1 MTLRHLGALAAA
13 AAIAIAP
20 FALAPA
26 AASAAPAPAAPASTA
41 TSAAAAATASAASW
55 SVAPADET
63 GPDGRISLRHELD
76 AGATASDRIAVSNH
90 GPEAVEYVVAAGDG
104 MVGANGAF
112 DIRQGEPE
120 RGGAWITVGG
130 LDERGTVV
138 VDPGTTVVLPLEIA
152 VPGNATPGD
161 HPAGVV
167 VGLASTSAEGV
178 QVQHRM
184 GVRLHLQVAGE
195 LAPSLDAEVL
205 GTGYDWSWNPFEP
218 GTAEVRVAVENI
230 GNVRVSPGVATTIGG
245 PFGLLS
251 ERSGATDTAELLPGD
266 RTVVTASVPA
276 WPLVWL
282 LGDVQATP
290 VAVGEDSWTG
300 AGATSLPVGL
310 LAFSPAWL
318 VVLAVVLASAVAL
331 VLRRRAVRIR
341 RTRAR
346 LAAA

>member
-1 MTLRHLGALAAA
+1 MTLRPLGALAAA

-20 FALAPA
+20 LALAPA
-26 AASAAPAPAAPASTA
+26 AASAAPA
-41 TSAAAAATASAASW
+41 SAATASTASAASW
-55 SVAPADET
+55 SVAPADES
-63 GPDGRISLRHELD
+63 GPDGRISLRHELE
-76 AGATASDRIAVSNH
+76 AGTTASDRIAVSNH
-90 GPEAVEYVVAAGDG
+90 GAETVEYLVAAGDG

-130 LDERGTVV
+130 LGDRGTVL
-138 VDPGTTVVLPLEIA
+138 VDPGTTVLLPLEIA
-152 VPGNATPGD
+152 VPENATPGD

-195 LAPSLDAEVL
+195 LAPALDAEVL

-218 GTAEVRVAVENI
+218 GTAEVRVAVENT
-230 GNVRVSPGVATTIGG
+230 GNVRVSPGVATTVGG
-245 PFGLLS
+245 PFGLPS
-251 ERSGATDTAELLPGD
+251 ERSGATDAAELLPGD
-266 RTVVTASVPA
+266 RRVVTAIVPA

-282 LGDVQATP
+282 LGEVEATP
-290 VAVGEDSWTG
+290 VAVGEDAWTG
-300 AGATSLPVGL
+300 ADSTTLPIGL
-310 LAFSPAWL
+310 LALSPAWL
-318 VVLAVVLASAVAL
+318 VVLAVVLAIAATL

>member
-1 MTLRHLGALAAA
+1 MTVRHLGALAIA

-20 FALAPA
+20 LAFAPA
-26 AASAAPAPAAPASTA
+26 AASAAPAS
-41 TSAAAAATASAASW
+41 AATASTASSASW
-55 SVAPADET
+55 SVAPADEM

-90 GPEAVEYVVAAGDG
+90 GAQAVEYLVAAGDG
-104 MVGANGAF
+104 MVGASGAF

-130 LDERGTVV
+130 LDERGTVAV
-138 VDPGTTVVLPLEIA
+138 EPGATVVLPLEIA
-152 VPGNATPGD
+152 VPADATPGD

-184 GVRLHLQVAGE
+184 GVRLHLQVTGE
-195 LAPSLDAEVL
+195 LAPSLHAEVL

-218 GTAEVRVAVENI
+218 GTAEVRVAVENT
-230 GNVRVSPGVATTIGG
+230 GNVRVSPGVATTLGG

-251 ERSGATDTAELLPGD
+251 ERSGAAEAVELLPGD

-282 LGDVQATP
+282 FGEVQAAP
-290 VAVGEDSWTG
+290 VAVGEDAWTG
-300 AGATSLPVGL
+300 ATATALPIGV
-310 LAFSPAWL
+310 LALSPAWL
-318 VVLAVVLASAVAL
+318 VVLALVLAIAAAL
-331 VLRRRAVRIR
+331 VLRRRAVRVR